1 MPDHDVASHAAVIH
15 IVAIYAVVSHDR
27 SWGVGAAPAQH
38 TAGAAAY
45 PYALGTAA
53 TVGDFES
60 TATAPANGGG
70 DAGGA
75 GSGASPN
82 AADCSALPDE
92 EKEARKPRP
101 LSATSVTNVTNLRR
115 KKK

>member
-1 MPDHDVASHAAVIH
+1 MLW
-15 IVAIYAVVSHDR
+15 R
-27 SWGVGAAPAQH
+27 SMLWRAMVDPGVLARRQH
-38 TAGAAAY
+38 STRLVAAAH

-82 AADCSALPDE
+82 AADCSALPEE

-101 LSATSVTNVTNLRR
+101 LSATSVTNVTNLRNAR
-115 KKK
+115 KGGADRTATPRRRG